1 MSIEEKNHLKE
12 RKNKQKEYITHSSL
26 FREPSIIAAYVQLLI
41 NVLIAGGLF
50 YMLVHLFYMIRNDVQ
65 KKIDQIIRIEI
76 NKVKLCE
83 KNYLMN
89 QCDPAVRV
97 PALEN
102 ICSEWFQCI
111 NDGEII
117 TKNSFYTLRS
127 AKLWTQTIAD
137 IINTFIDEI
146 KLKAFIFIII
156 LILSSITA
164 VNVIFSRLV
173 TSLKQE

>member
-1 MSIEEKNHLKE
+1 MTNEKKDNIKE
-12 RKNKQKEYITHSSL
+12 KEHYRSGYVIHRSV

-41 NVLIAGGLF
+41 NVLIALGIF
-50 YMLVHLFYMIRNDVQ
+50 YILVHLFYMIRNDVQ

-76 NKVKLCE
+76 NKVKLCQ

-89 QCDPAVRV
+89 QCDPEVRV

-117 TKNSFYTLRS
+117 TKNNFYTLRS

-137 IINTFIDEI
+137 IINTFIEEI

-156 LILSSITA
+156 LIVSSITA
-164 VNVIFSRLV
+164 VNVIFSKLI